1 MSQIDKSQKLS
12 VIHLLLL
19 CHGKNL
25 VSTQPMAVGHPHLK
39 MWTLVVNVVC
49 DILAT
54 LMIHLLSSFSTHRV
68 KAAITVLTPHLTQVQ
83 IVQRHLKVHSS
94 SKKKGFMNNS
104 NRQAIPARLSC

>member
-12 VIHLLLL
+12 VIHLLLF

-39 MWTLVVNVVC
+39 MWTLVANIVC

-68 KAAITVLTPHLTQVQ
+68 KAAITVLTPHLAQVQ

-94 SKKKGFMNNS
+94 SKKERFYV
-104 NRQAIPARLSC
+104 